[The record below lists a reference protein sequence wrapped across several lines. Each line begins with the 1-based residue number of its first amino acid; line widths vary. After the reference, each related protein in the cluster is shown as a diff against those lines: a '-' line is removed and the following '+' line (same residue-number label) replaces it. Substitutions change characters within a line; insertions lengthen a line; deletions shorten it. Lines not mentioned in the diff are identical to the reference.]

1 MSEEKGLGDHI
12 SDWFKILIKEGITGL
27 LVGLGFVLVLFG
39 GIMYGGS
46 NPPPAGFWSMTIVG
60 ASMIFVGSFMSYQ
73 ARKERRT
80 RQTRWENRQKNRE

>member
-39 GIMYGGS
+39 GLMLVVQIIHLQ
-46 NPPPAGFWSMTIVG
+46 GFG
-60 ASMIFVGSFMSYQ
+60 Q
-73 ARKERRT
+73 
-80 RQTRWENRQKNRE
+80 